1 MEAFY
6 GRMAATVAAIP
17 SEADKALAIAILKY
31 VSCALRTLRLDE
43 LADALRDV
51 TSDMLDLEKSIV
63 ELCGGFVVIDAG
75 GNVAMVH
82 QTAREYLLE
91 GDVSNSTPLRIDR
104 GEAHV
109 QFFKSC
115 MRSLTTTGLRGKLAR
130 GDRPAF
136 LDYAANLWSSHMVMT
151 PPGSENTLSL
161 LQKFLLGPWI
171 LIWIQIAASG
181 GKLKLLNQA
190 SRSLSKFSVRQVDM
204 SSQSEDGQ
212 EMFRKELIDSWA
224 VDLIKI
230 TGKFG
235 SILRRNPEAIY
246 KSVPPFCPKSSAIY
260 QQFGKSESK
269 VLQVS
274 GLSLENWDDSFA
286 RMAFGAYMSSMAV
299 AASSVA
305 ILASSGKVLLYDS
318 TLFEQIPASPIEH
331 QERVYRME
339 LNDSAS
345 LLATYGY
352 KNVKVWHLPSGNCK
366 LVLSNISSKPRP
378 LAMRFLNNNQTLLI
392 GSDDRKVRSIDLTSD
407 TPSWTLIAEL
417 EEPELDGHF
426 FNSANYMAISRD
438 GSLAA
443 VAYRGHPL
451 SAWETDGPTHV
462 AHCWRKRDEVAR
474 GEVIEAIWR
483 PHSPEVIG
491 LYLEGVVFKWGPY
504 DGEIDEMSIG
514 ASRLAL
520 SKDGNLLSTGDVHGR
535 VKIYT
540 VAGFGLLYQLSSQD
554 TVLGIAFSPDS
565 RRLYDIRG
573 YYGNAWEPNAL
584 AKFTEQSSGGLDTH
598 SEAESLV
605 QSSSASDHATIRI
618 DEITALAASPL
629 GQLYCY
635 GTDRGTVSLHSTKE
649 GKLMDIHS
657 SKAFFGIDI
666 MTWNAVGDLI
676 AFSDSS
682 RKLFL
687 VSVSSSTTSSQPM
700 TQTISEVS
708 MKGFTKGTIVQLL
721 FSPDSQQLLVHST
734 SAIHFLSLP
743 SLVVSR
749 SLDIEEDEIQC
760 IIHPQEA
767 SQVLGIGSKA
777 LYTFDWGNSEL
788 LSYQHDF
795 TADSI
800 EHAGTNRVQT
810 ALVSTD
816 KRHVLVQIVN
826 HNEGIQTRLLYSL
839 TVSSIPLAPAA
850 NHPNSTTPQDAS
862 VAIDTILVSNEI
874 SSYINTPLAFM
885 SNNGLIFISKDLVIC
900 TWPFRTTPQTASL
913 ASISP
918 HKSPRAVGHSPFKEL
933 FYLPGDWAGREV
945 LAISQI
951 WKKERTFMCP
961 KNGEIVLVRC
971 AAIG

>member
-17 SEADKALAIAILKY
+17 SATDKALALEILKY
-31 VSCALRTLRLDE
+31 VTCALRILKLDE
-43 LADALRDV
+43 LADALGDV
-51 TSDMLDLEKSIV
+51 TSDMLDLERSII

-91 GDVSNSTPLRIDR
+91 GNVSNSTLRIDR

-109 QFFKSC
+109 QLFKSC
-115 MRSLTTTGLRGKLAR
+115 MGSLTTTGLRGKLTR
-130 GDRPAF
+130 GDSPAF
-136 LDYAANLWSSHMVMT
+136 LDYAANLWSSHMVLTT
-151 PPGSENTLSL
+151 PGTEDIVSL
-161 LQKFLLGPWI
+161 LQKFLTGPWI
-171 LIWIQIAASG
+171 LTWIQIAASG
-181 GKLKLLNQA
+181 GKLKLLVQA
-190 SRSLSKFSVRQVDM
+190 SRSLSKFSARQVDIA
-204 SSQSEDGQ
+204 STSEDGQ
-212 EMFRKELIDSWA
+212 GMFRKELIDSWA

-246 KSVPPFCPKSSAIY
+246 KSIPPFCPKSSAIY
-260 QQFGKSESK
+260 QQFGKAESK

-274 GLSLENWDDSFA
+274 GSSSEKWDDSFA

-318 TLFEQIPASPIEH
+318 TLFEQIPTSPIQH
-331 QERVYRME
+331 QERVYRMQ
-339 LNDSAS
+339 LNDSATM
-345 LLATYGY
+345 LATYGY
-352 KNVKVWHLPSGNCK
+352 KTVKVWHLPSGNCR
-366 LVLSNISSKPRP
+366 LALPNITSKPRP
-378 LAMRFLNNNQTLLI
+378 LAMRFLNNSQTLLI

-407 TPSWTLIAEL
+407 TPTWTLISEF

-426 FNSANYMAISRD
+426 LNSANYMAFSRD

-451 SAWETDGPTHV
+451 SAWETDGPTHI
-462 AHCWRKRDEVAR
+462 AHCWRKRDEIAR

-483 PHSPEVIG
+483 PHSPEIIG
-491 LYLEGVVFKWGPY
+491 LYLEGVVFKWSPY

-535 VKIYT
+535 VKVYT

-573 YYGNAWEPNAL
+573 HYGNAWEPNAL
-584 AKFTEQSSGGLDTH
+584 ARFTEQSSGEFDTY

-605 QSSSASDHATIRI
+605 QSSSGSDHATLRV

-635 GTDRGTVSLHSTKE
+635 GTDKGTVSLHSAKE

-657 SKAFFGIDI
+657 SKAFFGVDL
-666 MTWNAVGDLI
+666 MTWNTDGTLV

-687 VSVSSSTTSSQPM
+687 VSISSSTSSSQPM
-700 TQTISEVS
+700 AETISEIS
-708 MKGFTKGTIVQLL
+708 LKGFAKGAIVQLL
-721 FSPDSQQLLVHST
+721 FSADSQQILVHST
-734 SAIHFLSLP
+734 SAIYLLSLP

-749 SLDIEEDEIQC
+749 SLDLEEDEIHC
-760 IIHPQEA
+760 IVHPRNA
-767 SQVLGIGSKA
+767 SQVLGVGSET
-777 LYTFDWGNSEL
+777 LYIFDWGDSEL
-788 LSYQHDF
+788 LLYQYNV
-795 TADSI
+795 TADST
-800 EHAGTNRVQT
+800 ENTASNRVQT

-816 KRHVLVQIVN
+816 KRHVLVQAVH
-826 HNEGIQTRLLYSL
+826 HNEGLQTRLLYSL
-839 TVSSIPLAPAA
+839 TVSSIPLAPTAK
-850 NHPNSTTPQDAS
+850 HPNDDTPQDLP
-862 VAIDTILVSNEI
+862 VAIETTLIPNDI
-874 SSYINTPLAFM
+874 SSYISTPLSFI
-885 SNNGLIFISKDLVIC
+885 SNNNMIFISKDLVVC
-900 TWPFRTTPQTASL
+900 SWPFRTAPQAASL
-913 ASISP
+913 ASNLP
-918 HKSPRAVGHSPFKEL
+918 RKSPGHGPFKEL

-945 LAISQI
+945 LAISQV
-951 WKKERTFMCP
+951 WEKERTFMCP
-961 KNGEIVLVRC
+961 KNGEIVLVQC
-971 AAIG
+971 AAMG